1 VRGPRLG
8 PVRSSHV
15 LEPVTGKA
23 VPVRRGEV
31 LRLTQLEGGQ
41 CVDLNAFALED
52 ARERLDV
59 GQSRVQGVRLSKGHV
74 LFSNPPRWRP
84 MLGILAMSEHCDT
97 DTLDGRCH
105 AARFEIRHGFRQH
118 TNCQDTLAA
127 AIAEYGL
134 APDDVHDSFNL
145 WMTVEGTIDGRLEVG
160 WNRAP
165 KGDTVEL
172 LACMDT
178 LCVPVVCGAGDVSR
192 VGNYW
197 FTPIQVEVFEASA
210 YTRWQVEVIERRS
223 AAPHARRAAEQQL
236 PSAADRPPR
245 KLQRDPA
252 FEPSFVRH
260 PLRIDELTV
269 RLDDEQA
276 RELDAL
282 VAAGFA
288 PDREDA
294 LRRAFFDWYLQARRR
309 GEPHGPKARQGG
321 SGPPVGGQ

>member
-1 VRGPRLG
+1 MKGPRLG
-8 PVRSSHV
+8 PVRASHV

-41 CVDLNAFALED
+41 CVDFNAFNLED
-52 ARERLDV
+52 GTQRLDV
-59 GQSRVQGVRLSKGHV
+59 GQSRIQGLRLRKGYV
-74 LFSNPPRWRP
+74 LFTNPPRWQP
-84 MLGILAMSEHCDT
+84 LLGILAMSDQCHT

-105 AARFEIRHGFRQH
+105 AARFERRYGFTRH

-145 WMTVEGTIDGRLEVG
+145 WMTVDVEADGHWDIG
-160 WNRAP
+160 WNQAP
-165 KGDTVEL
+165 KGDEVEL

-178 LCVPVVCGAGDVSR
+178 LCVPVICGSGDVTR
-192 VGNYW
+192 VSNFW
-197 FTPIQVEVFEASA
+197 FKPVKVEVLGATA
-210 YTRWQVEVIERRS
+210 YTRWQVDVIEHRY
-223 AAPHARRAAEQQL
+223 AAPHARRAAEEGA
-236 PSAADRPPR
+236 PPHRRPR
-245 KLQRDPA
+245 KLERDPA
-252 FEPSFVRH
+252 FEPRFPRH
-260 PLRIDELTV
+260 PLRVDELTV
-269 RLDDEQA
+269 RLDAEHV

-294 LRRAFFDWYLQARRR
+294 LRRAVFSWYAR
-309 GEPHGPKARQGG
+309 ARQR
-321 SGPPVGGQ
+321 SW